1 VIGNPRAASPFAEKP
16 TGLGG
21 FDFESARV
29 PGNHGGMAAFGA
41 LGLVLGLWVV
51 LAQQGG
57 QRRQRDGIPV
67 ALGWVLLALSAL
79 LVITAGGPE
88 DLTGLTS
95 ASDSSTLSGP
105 ATVDG

>member
-1 VIGNPRAASPFAEKP
+1 
-16 TGLGG
+16 
-21 FDFESARV
+21 
-29 PGNHGGMAAFGA
+29 MAAFGA

-51 LAQQGG
+51 LAQQRGP
-57 QRRQRDGIPV
+57 RRQRDGVLV

-79 LVITAGGPE
+79 LVVTAGGPQ

-95 ASDSSTLSGP
+95 TTDSSTLSGP

>member
-1 VIGNPRAASPFAEKP
+1 
-16 TGLGG
+16 
-21 FDFESARV
+21 
-29 PGNHGGMAAFGA
+29 MAAFGA

-51 LAQQGG
+51 LAQQRGP
-57 QRRQRDGIPV
+57 RRQRDGVPV

-79 LVITAGGPE
+79 LVVTAGGPQ

-95 ASDSSTLSGP
+95 ATDSSTLSGP